1 MNPQPK
7 TMMVVE
13 EIEEPVLDDLVV
25 EIAAEAPVQHKRRD
39 STSAAEACVIFLA
52 SFVLMGI
59 TWGVIASL
67 KPTSAE
73 ASEIQQVLESIH
85 RVDRDLNAYKLKQYA
100 SLANTAV
107 VPSNVVKDKPVFY
120 ASEEFQQEF
129 EALLDKHQAKL
140 QDTVPLSGGNDAAD
154 ARQ

>member
-39 STSAAEACVIFLA
+39 STSAAEAFVIFLA
-52 SFVLMGI
+52 SFVLMAI

-67 KPTSAE
+67 NPLPSVE
-73 ASEIQQVLESIH
+73 ENEIQSIY
-85 RVDRDLNAYKLKQYA
+85 RVEHDINAYMLKQYA

-120 ASEEFQQEF
+120 SSEEFQQEF